1 MNVGCRARRACSV
14 CVMLG
19 TATVM
24 AAAAPRRVPVA
35 RGVVD
40 ISMSVASAARAAAN
54 ALCRLQNKRV
64 ASRGHRGDRGKCRGR
79 ARAMLHASLHEFA
92 APYMLVSARAAVFHR
107 VFALSCFV
115 KRRRRVASVK
125 SCVRCSCD
133 ARRCVV
139 RFYVLTAT
147 SATAFTL
154 TLLNERPTRMPPH
167 SRNVMS
173 QMKRRRRLF
182 ENRTAKRTARR
193 GHE

>member
-1 MNVGCRARRACSV
+1 M
-14 CVMLG
+14 
-19 TATVM
+19 
-24 AAAAPRRVPVA
+24 PVA

-115 KRRRRVASVK
+115 KAGRRFALVAGSF
-125 SCVRCSCD
+125 RCNGD
-133 ARRCVV
+133 AGGV
-139 RFYVLTAT
+139 RFNLKVFVLDDAE
-147 SATAFTL
+147 SA
-154 TLLNERPTRMPPH
+154 RI
-167 SRNVMS
+167 
-173 QMKRRRRLF
+173 
-182 ENRTAKRTARR
+182 RT
-193 GHE
+193 GC